1 MGVVASERAKHLR
14 NIAIIVGLAL
24 AVWLVPGG
32 DRASMTISN
41 LLTIAFVA
49 GLLFFGYRMYME
61 HRETIF
67 GLPERQR
74 GILYAAIALATIT
87 LVATRRMWED
97 GGGLGA
103 MLWLAFLVLSVWAV
117 YSVWRAQR
125 EY

>member
-1 MGVVASERAKHLR
+1 VSVVERGKHLR
-14 NIAIIVGLAL
+14 NIAIIVALAL

-32 DRASMTISN
+32 DEAGATISN
-41 LLTIAFVA
+41 LLTIIFIG

-74 GILYAAIALATIT
+74 GILYAAIALGLIT
-87 LVATRRMWED
+87 VVATARMWD
-97 GGGLGA
+97 AGGLGA
-103 MLWLAFLVLSVWAV
+103 VLWLAFIALAVWGLV
-117 YSVWRAQR
+117 SVWRAYR